1 MAAALPRRIGV
12 FGGSFDPPHI
22 AHVALARAAIEQLGL
37 DVLFAIPT
45 GDAYHK
51 IRALTPAVH
60 RLEMADLAFA
70 QLDCVV
76 VDPRETLRVG
86 PSYTVDTL
94 LELRTEFPGS
104 QLFLILGEDQARTL
118 GSWHRFSEIPEIA
131 TICVAARAQFAGASG
146 TFNAT
151 PAGFPGLR
159 PLEMPPMEVSSTDI
173 RLRLAHGQAA
183 SPLVFEPVARYIA
196 QHHLYRT
203 A

>member
-22 AHVALARAAIEQLGL
+22 AHVALARAAIEQLRL
-37 DVLFAIPT
+37 DVLFVIPT
-45 GDAYHK
+45 GDPYHK
-51 IRALTPAVH
+51 SRSLTPAVH

-76 VDPRETLRVG
+76 VDPRETLRAG

-94 LELRTEFPGS
+94 LELRTEYPDS

-118 GSWHRFSEIPEIA
+118 SAWHRFSEIPEIA
-131 TICVAARAQFAGASG
+131 TICVAARAESAGASG
-146 TFNAT
+146 TFNAI

>member
-1 MAAALPRRIGV
+1 M
-12 FGGSFDPPHI
+12 
-22 AHVALARAAIEQLGL
+22 
-37 DVLFAIPT
+37 
-45 GDAYHK
+45 
-51 IRALTPAVH
+51 
-60 RLEMADLAFA
+60 
-70 QLDCVV
+70 
-76 VDPRETLRVG
+76 
-86 PSYTVDTL
+86 
-94 LELRTEFPGS
+94 
-104 QLFLILGEDQARTL
+104 ILGEDQARTL

-131 TICVAARAQFAGASG
+131 TICVAARAESAGASG

>member
-22 AHVALARAAIEQLGL
+22 AHVALARAAIEQLRL
-37 DVLFAIPT
+37 DVLFVIPT

-51 IRALTPAVH
+51 SRALTPAVH

-104 QLFLILGEDQARTL
+104 QLFLVLGEDQARTL

-131 TICVAARAQFAGASG
+131 TICVAARAESAGASG